1 MASLEY
7 EVTYLARSPAS
18 TRQEDFAT
26 TIEEMCNERAAGGWQ
41 LASAVGDYG
50 AKVTLGVWL
59 YFTRET

>member
-18 TRQEDFAT
+18 IRQEDFAI
-26 TIEEMCNERAAGGWQ
+26 TIEEKCNERAAGGWR
-41 LASAVGDYG
+41 LDKAAGDYG

-59 YFTRET
+59 FFSRET